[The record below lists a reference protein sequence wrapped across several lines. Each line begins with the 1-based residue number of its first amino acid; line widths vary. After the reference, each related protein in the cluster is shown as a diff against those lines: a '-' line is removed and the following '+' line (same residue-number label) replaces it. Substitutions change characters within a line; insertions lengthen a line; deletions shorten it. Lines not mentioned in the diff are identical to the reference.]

1 LKMAFLS
8 GVQEKDIFTEKAQ
21 KTLGLL
27 LNIPDPHGTGGT
39 TDTGNNSRDFFH
51 AKNREAVLNVYD
63 VSPATKEKLRTI
75 LKQTNVIL
83 RVINSSKEIHV
94 CTLYIQPAQQQS

>member
-1 LKMAFLS
+1 MHLKMAFLS

-39 TDTGNNSRDFFH
+39 TDTGTFSMPKTERLF
-51 AKNREAVLNVYD
+51 
-63 VSPATKEKLRTI
+63 
-75 LKQTNVIL
+75 
-83 RVINSSKEIHV
+83 
-94 CTLYIQPAQQQS
+94 

>member
-1 LKMAFLS
+1 MHLKMAFLS

-39 TDTGNNSRDFFH
+39 TD
-51 AKNREAVLNVYD
+51 
-63 VSPATKEKLRTI
+63 ATPGITQGTFSMPKTERLF
-75 LKQTNVIL
+75 
-83 RVINSSKEIHV
+83 
-94 CTLYIQPAQQQS
+94 